1 MTSGAGVALDGA
13 PVEVRAMRVL
23 VVGGTGT
30 IGSAV
35 SAALATRGHEV
46 VRAGVSRGD
55 VSVDMADP
63 ASLDALYAAVE
74 VPDAVVCTAGRA
86 EFGPLEKLTDEAFRT
101 SIASKL
107 MGQVNLVRRGVGRV
121 REGGSFTLT
130 SGDLSQHPSLG
141 STAVTL
147 CGAAVE
153 AFARAAAIDLAGRYR
168 VNAVSPVWVAESRV
182 SAGLP
187 PMPGI
192 WAKDLADYYVR
203 LVEGDLTGQ
212 VVDVVGGK

>member
-1 MTSGAGVALDGA
+1 
-13 PVEVRAMRVL
+13 MRVL
-23 VVGGTGT
+23 VIGGTGT

-35 SAALATRGHEV
+35 SSALAARGHEV
-46 VRAGVSRGD
+46 VRASASRGD
-55 VSVDMADP
+55 VRVDMADP
-63 ASLDALYAAVE
+63 ASIDALYDAIE

-86 EFGPLEKLTDEAFRT
+86 EFGPLAELSDEAFGT

-107 MGQVNLVRRGVGRV
+107 MGQVNVVRRGLGRV
-121 REGGSFTLT
+121 RAGGSFTLT
-130 SGDLSQHPSLG
+130 SGDLSQHPAPG
-141 STAVTL
+141 SAAVTMS
-147 CGAAVE
+147 GAAVE
-153 AFARAAAIDLAGRYR
+153 AFARAAAIDLGKRYR
-168 VNAVSPVWVAESRV
+168 VNVVSPVWVAESRV
-182 SAGLP
+182 SSGLA

>member
-1 MTSGAGVALDGA
+1 
-13 PVEVRAMRVL
+13 MRVL

-35 SAALATRGHEV
+35 SAALAARGHEV
-46 VRAGVSRGD
+46 VRAAASRGD
-55 VSVDMADP
+55 VRVDMADP
-63 ASLDALYAAVE
+63 ASIDALYAAVG
-74 VPDAVVCTAGRA
+74 VQDAVVCTAGRA
-86 EFGPLEKLTDEAFRT
+86 EFGSLDGLTDEAFRS

-107 MGQVNLVRRGVGRV
+107 MGQVNLVRLGLGRV

-130 SGDLSQHPSLG
+130 SGDLSQHPSPG
-141 STAVTL
+141 SAAVTMS
-147 CGAAVE
+147 GAAVE
-153 AFARAAAIDLAGRYR
+153 AFARAAALDLEGRYR
-168 VNAVSPVWVAESRV
+168 VNVVSPVWVAESRV
-182 SAGLP
+182 RSGLP

-212 VVDVVGGK
+212 IVDVVGGK